1 MKVYYFIINIALCIN
16 LFCTLYSSEK
26 IAEGIYY
33 DHYTSIPDY
42 TDPISV
48 HVVSI
53 NPNYISMQLVTAHGA
68 RKRVSEFAAEHDPII
83 AFNAGHYIDTFN
95 YSNYKKEWDFPS
107 YTLKKNGAWLSDTAT
122 ILSTL
127 GWSSNNKTTF
137 GRIRLNSFL
146 KSSSYSFPITRIN
159 KPRFSKDAILYTPDF
174 KQTTLTDN
182 SGTEIIIEND
192 VITHIYKNKGNT
204 IIPKN
209 GYVYSCGDESDVDI
223 SKFIIGETISVKNT
237 IECDKEYDQEW
248 NSCNYAVSAVPLMIY
263 NGSIITDFKSD
274 LCFGELYFYARHNR
288 TAFGIKEDGTFIV
301 VVLDGKSEK
310 SYGMT
315 IPELA
320 SFMKQQGCNYAIN
333 LDGGGSSTLY
343 VKGKGIVNYPIG
355 NHPDDTKGI
364 ERPLRDAIVIFSK

>member
-1 MKVYYFIINIALCIN
+1 MM
-16 LFCTLYSSEK
+16 LFYPLHASEK

-33 DHYTSIPDY
+33 DHYTSIPNY

-48 HVVSI
+48 HIVSI

-68 RKRVSEFAAEHDPII
+68 RKKVSEFAAEHDPII

-95 YSNYKKEWDFPS
+95 YPNYKKEWDFPS
-107 YTLKKNGAWLSDTAT
+107 YTLKKNGTWLSDTST

-127 GWSSNNKTTF
+127 GWSLNNKTTF
-137 GRIRLNSFL
+137 GRIQINSLL
-146 KSSSYSFPITRIN
+146 KSSSHSFPITRIN
-159 KPRFSKDAILYTPDF
+159 KPRFSKDTILYTPDF
-174 KQTTLTDN
+174 KEATLTDN
-182 SGTEIIIEND
+182 IGTEIVIEND
-192 VITHIYKNKGNT
+192 VITDIYKNKGNT

-209 GYVYSCGDESDVDI
+209 GYVYSCGDESNADI
-223 SKFIIGETISVKNT
+223 SKFTIGDTISIENT

-288 TAFGIKEDGTFIV
+288 TAFGVKEDGTFVV
-301 VVLDGKSEK
+301 VVLDGRSEK

-343 VKGKGIVNYPIG
+343 IKGKGIVNYPIG